1 MVATVR
7 NLTSASATSEYFQED
22 GGYYLKND
30 DRALQQ
36 AKQAEHRN
44 GSAWYGRGA
53 RALGLEPGKHVSAG
67 KFEKLLKGHAI
78 GTDVRLGRLRDCCPA
93 HGLRADRRDKL
104 LKWLDTG
111 GQNCTPNNIHE

>member
-1 MVATVR
+1 MRAIR
-7 NLTSASATSEYFQED
+7 LASATATTIRGLHASILASHGSSVLPRRTDQRTTAMAPVISSSRRSRWPIFD
-22 GGYYLKND
+22 YLKKY

-67 KFEKLLKGHAI
+67 KFEKLLKGHVI
-78 GTDVRLGRLRDCCPA
+78 GTDVRLGRL
-93 HGLRADRRDKL
+93 L
-104 LKWLDTG
+104 
-111 GQNCTPNNIHE
+111 